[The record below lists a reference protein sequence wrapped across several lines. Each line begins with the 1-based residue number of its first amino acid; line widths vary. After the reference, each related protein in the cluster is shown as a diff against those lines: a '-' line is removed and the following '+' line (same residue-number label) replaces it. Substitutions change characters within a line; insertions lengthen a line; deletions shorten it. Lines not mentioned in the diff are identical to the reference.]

1 MGPVLHGLSYRLS
14 SFPASLPHFFISL
27 PGVNS
32 QTNYMHT
39 NLCFRV
45 CFWGN
50 PNPLSK
56 SFTISQR
63 LMRAPLPVASS
74 PPVFLCPAVPVSTPS
89 PLQPRTFN
97 PTDFASQLSLFLCL
111 RQTPA
116 THPSAHTSIRYVLIT
131 SICQAGIS
139 VLWLSTSVLLVW
151 TDIPEVQVDLRHTVL
166 PAHSAGSRMERML
179 GNCLIILN

>member
-1 MGPVLHGLSYRLS
+1 MGSVLHGLSYRLS

-56 SFTISQR
+56 SFTINQR
-63 LMRAPLPVASS
+63 LMRASLPVASS
-74 PPVFLCPAVPVSTPS
+74 PPVFLCPAVPVCTPS
-89 PLQPRTFN
+89 PCN
-97 PTDFASQLSLFLCL
+97 HALST
-111 RQTPA
+111 RQTLLASSLYFSAFVRLHLPIHLPI
-116 THPSAHTSIRYVLIT
+116 HPLDMY
-131 SICQAGIS
+131 
-139 VLWLSTSVLLVW
+139 
-151 TDIPEVQVDLRHTVL
+151 
-166 PAHSAGSRMERML
+166 
-179 GNCLIILN
+179 